1 MLTKIYCINS
11 SKVHEVELKNSGEN
25 LLLCPE
31 CSHTRKKNKLK
42 CLGFNAKEGIG
53 HCNHCDSRFVEYR
66 PLKKASDKQ
75 YKIPTQVNLTQ
86 LSDNAVKW
94 FINRMIGQ
102 DALNKMQV
110 STSKQWFPQVEKE
123 RTCIAFPYYRNGQLV
138 NVKYR
143 DGQKNFKM
151 ESGAELIWW
160 NYDAILNH
168 KEIIIVEGEI
178 DALSFIQEGFYNV
191 ISVPNGANA
200 VNMPYLESSLDD
212 LERIEKF
219 YIATD
224 IDEKGLLLRDE
235 LVRRLGQERCVLC
248 SFEQYKDANEYLTR
262 KGYKSLVNV
271 LKNAKEIKVDDVFEA
286 KDFFNEIDDLF
297 KNGLKAGLKTGFTEL
312 DESITWETKRLAIVT
327 GAPGSGKSE
336 FVDDVLCRLNILHD
350 WKAGYYS
357 PENFP
362 VKLHYA
368 KLHEK
373 LTGKRFGERY
383 SSAEEFYTALEYIH
397 ENFFWVAPPEDF
409 TVDDILK
416 KFEYLVKRKG
426 IKACVIDPFNRI
438 DKPNGQNKLDA
449 IAEILIKLSN
459 FAKKHDVLMILIAHP
474 RKLEKDKGGY
484 YPIATMY
491 DIAGSADFWN
501 MSDYGI
507 SVGRDQDSETKKFQ
521 STGVISIQKVKFK
534 HLGKTEIIPF
544 KYNYNNGRY
553 EGENTT
559 IHDWDNSSWIAK
571 KNENTAEV
579 FAKKVTANP
588 EVAFENNN
596 GDEYEDF
603 PF

>member
-1 MLTKIYCINS
+1 MLTKIYCINT

-25 LLLCPE
+25 TLLCPE

-42 CLGFNAKEGIG
+42 CLGFNAKDGVG

-66 PLKKASDKQ
+66 PLKKQSDKQ
-75 YKIPTQVNLTQ
+75 YKLPTQVNLTQ

-94 FINRMIGQ
+94 FTNRMIGQ
-102 DALNKMQV
+102 EALNKMQV
-110 STSKQWFPQVEKE
+110 STSEQWFPQVEKE
-123 RTCIAFPYYRNGQLV
+123 RNCIAFPYYRNGQLV

-143 DGQKNFKM
+143 DGEKNFKM

-160 NYDAILNH
+160 NYDAILKH

-178 DALSFIQEGFYNV
+178 DALSFIQEGFENV

-212 LERIEKF
+212 LEKIEKF

-224 IDEKGLLLRDE
+224 IDDKGLQLRDE

-248 SFEQYKDANEYLTR
+248 SFEQYKDANEYLTH
-262 KGYKSLVNV
+262 KGYKSLENV
-271 LKNAKEIKVDDVFEA
+271 LKNAKEIKIDDVFEA
-286 KDFFNEIDDLF
+286 KDFFDEIEDLF
-297 KNGLKAGLKTGFTEL
+297 KNGLKPGLKIDFAEL
-312 DESITWETKRLAIVT
+312 DQSITWETKRLAVVT

-336 FVDDVLCRLNILHD
+336 LVDDVLCRLNILYD
-350 WKAGYYS
+350 WKTGYYS

-373 LTGKRFGERY
+373 LTGKRFGEKY
-383 SSAEEFYTALEYIH
+383 SSADEFYTALEYIH
-397 ENFFWVAPPEDF
+397 DNFFWVAPPEDF

-474 RKLEKDKGGY
+474 RKLEKDKGGF

-501 MSDYGI
+501 MCDYGI
-507 SVGRDQDSETKKFQ
+507 SVGRDQDAETKKFQ
-521 STGVISIQKVKFK
+521 STGIISIQKVKFK
-534 HLGKTEIIPF
+534 HLGKTDIVPF

-559 IHDWDNSSWIAK
+559 IHEWDNSNWIRTK
-571 KNENTAEV
+571 YLNL
-579 FAKKVTANP
+579 
-588 EVAFENNN
+588 
-596 GDEYEDF
+596 GDEILSNTKIEPSTAFSDDEYDDF